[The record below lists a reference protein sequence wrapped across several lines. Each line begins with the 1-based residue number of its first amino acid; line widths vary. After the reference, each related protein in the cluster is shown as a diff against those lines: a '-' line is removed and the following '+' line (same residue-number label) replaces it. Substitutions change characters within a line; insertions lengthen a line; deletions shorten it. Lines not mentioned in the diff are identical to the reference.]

1 MKKIIIVSTNNTC
14 RSFLAESV
22 LRQYLRNAHQWD
34 VEVVSRGLVVLF
46 PEPVHVKAADMV
58 KKSGI
63 EILDF
68 QSAQLMQEEVEQSDL
83 ILTMTEEQKEKVL
96 EEYHGYKEV
105 ATMNEYARVEG
116 AVIDPYGMEDDD
128 YERCFLQITRLVK
141 KIWEERLG
149 GNEMIGIGSDHGGY
163 ALKQAVI
170 RHLEEKGYAVKD
182 YGCFSEESCDYPVYG
197 KAVAEAVKSGEVKQG
212 ILICG
217 TGIGIS
223 ITANKIP
230 GIRAALCSDT
240 FSARATREHND
251 ANILAM
257 GARVVGE
264 GLALD
269 IVDTFL
275 ETKFSND
282 ERHIRRI
289 HMIED

>member
-1 MKKIIIVSTNNTC
+1 MKKIIMVSTNNTC
-14 RSFLAESV
+14 RSFIAESI
-22 LRQYLRNAHQWD
+22 LRQYLLDADQKN
-34 VEVVSRGLVVLF
+34 VELISRGLVVLF

-58 KKSGI
+58 IKTCGI
-63 EILDF
+63 ESLDF
-68 QSAQLMQEEVEQSDL
+68 RSAQLTQEEVEESDL
-83 ILTMTEEQKEKVL
+83 ILTMTEEQKDKIL
-96 EEYHGYKEV
+96 EEYHGYKEI
-105 ATMNEYARVEG
+105 A
-116 AVIDPYGMEDDD
+116 
-128 YERCFLQITRLVK
+128 RLVK
-141 KIWEERLG
+141 KIWQERLG
-149 GNEMIGIGSDHGGY
+149 GNKMIGIGSDHGGY

-170 RHLEEKGYAVKD
+170 KHLEEKGYAVKD
-182 YGCFSEESCDYPVYG
+182 YGCYSEESCDYPVYA
-197 KAVAEAVKSGEVKQG
+197 KAVANAVKDGEVKQG

-223 ITANKIP
+223 ITANKIK

-240 FSARATREHND
+240 FSAHATREHND

-275 ETKFSND
+275 ETEFSND

-289 HMIED
+289 NMIED